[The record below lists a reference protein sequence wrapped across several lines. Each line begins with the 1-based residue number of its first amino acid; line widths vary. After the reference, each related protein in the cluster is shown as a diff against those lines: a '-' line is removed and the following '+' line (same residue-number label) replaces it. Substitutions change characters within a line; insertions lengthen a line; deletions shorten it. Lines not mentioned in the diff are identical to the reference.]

1 MSKDGV
7 FEIGLVGAGA
17 ISAGAYTG
25 GVVDF
30 LVQALDAWY
39 ARKARA
45 DGSVPPHDVKLSV
58 FSGASAGGMTAAV
71 SAGFLGSDQPP
82 IRNEAD
88 ASNRYLLN
96 KLFDCW
102 VRRIDISSLLGR
114 RDLPSDRSKV
124 ISLLDSTVLREIAD
138 VGFDVVPRSRR
149 RPYLADDFHV
159 ILTVT
164 NLRGVPYKIPLL
176 GSTTQGHLMLMHAD
190 YLHFC
195 FNDSGLTSREDLF
208 CLGWQDIGRGGSRPM
223 MVEMLKLG
231 ALASGAFPIGLAP
244 RTILHLLTEPGRRDL
259 YSSRLWPVPET
270 PGEGEP
276 CKCISLKP
284 IQADWSNLPDFFPY
298 RFHCVDGGVMN
309 NEPLD
314 FARRILTGGDSH
326 NPRSGAEAHRA
337 AVLIDPFPG
346 QQTFE
351 PDYDPRPPDLLNTIT
366 SLFSAMKA
374 QSRFKPD
381 ELMLANDE
389 NIYSRFLISPK
400 RGTSRYPI
408 ACGSLGGF
416 GGFLKEAFRRHD
428 FFLGRRNAQK
438 FLKDHFRLPENNVIF
453 THFGDWWTQ
462 ERKDRYGIRNAQTNE
477 LLLPIIPLLDDAAQ
491 ECFDPVWPTY
501 TPADLKTLKGQIKG
515 RTQAV
520 LGSLIG
526 QYFENSNFLVR
537 SVIKLFAKTKEDEIV
552 SFITEKI
559 ETDLRKMGL
568 MV

>member
-1 MSKDGV
+1 MSGNGV

-17 ISAGAYTG
+17 ISAGAYTA

-39 ARKARA
+39 ARKSRR
-45 DGSVPPHDVKLSV
+45 DDSIPPHDVKLSV

-71 SAGFLGSDQPP
+71 AAGFLGSDQPA

-96 KLFDCW
+96 KLYDCW
-102 VRRIDISSLLGR
+102 VRRVDIRSLLGR
-114 RDLPSDRSKV
+114 RDLPNDRSKV

-138 VGFDVVPRSRR
+138 AGFDVVPRSRR

-164 NLRGVPYKIPLL
+164 NLRGVPYKIPFL
-176 GSTTQGHLMLMHAD
+176 GSTGEGHLMFLHAD
-190 YLHFC
+190 ALHFC
-195 FNDSGLTSREDLF
+195 FNDSGLTNREDLF
-208 CLGWQDIGRGGSRPM
+208 CIGWQDLGRGGSRPM
-223 MVEMLKLG
+223 MVELLKTG
-231 ALASGAFPIGLAP
+231 ALASGAFPVGLAP
-244 RTILHLLTEPGRRDL
+244 RTLLHLLLEPGRRDL

-276 CKCISLKP
+276 CKCVSLRS
-284 IQADWSNLPDFFPY
+284 IQADWGKLPDFFPY
-298 RFHCVDGGVMN
+298 RFHCVDGGAMN

-314 FARRILTGGDSH
+314 LARRILTGGDAH
-326 NPRSGAEAHRA
+326 NPRSGEEAHRA
-337 AVLIDPFPG
+337 VILIDPFPG

-351 PDYDPRPPDLLNTIT
+351 ADYDPRPPDLLNTIL

-374 QSRFKPD
+374 QARFKPD

-400 RGTSRYPI
+400 RGSSPYPI
-408 ACGSLGGF
+408 ASGSLGGF

-438 FLKDHFRLPENNVIF
+438 FLKDHFHLPENNALF
-453 THFGDWWTQ
+453 KHFAGWWTP
-462 ERKDRYGIRNAQTNE
+462 ERKDRFGVRDRTTNE
-477 LLLPIIPLLDDAAQ
+477 LFLPIVPLLDEAAE
-491 ECFDPVWPTY
+491 ECFEPVWPGY
-501 TPADLKTLKGQIKG
+501 AVSELKSLKEQIKG

-520 LGSLIG
+520 LSSLIG
-526 QYFENSNFLVR
+526 QYFENNNFLVR
-537 SVIKLFAKTKEDEIV
+537 TTIRLFAKSKEDEIV
-552 SFITEKI
+552 NFITDKI
-559 ETDLRKMGL
+559 EADLKKMGL